1 MSIPPSATA
10 RQSRNCSLC
19 DVPYELGEVYQL
31 VYAFIR
37 KGGLFDGVVDFDAVT
52 FDAHSGGL
60 KPEFVPESTTG
71 GAGDKLHPNRACYLA
86 MGMAID
92 LDLFK
97 RGR

>member
-37 KGGLFDGVVDFDAVT
+37 EGGKLPVYVGWIEDSVT
-52 FDAHSGGL
+52 
-60 KPEFVPESTTG
+60 PQT
-71 GAGDKLHPNRACYLA
+71 
-86 MGMAID
+86 
-92 LDLFK
+92 
-97 RGR
+97 

>member
-37 KGGLFDGVVDFDAVT
+37 KGGKLPDF
-52 FDAHSGGL
+52 L
-60 KPEFVPESTTG
+60 RY
-71 GAGDKLHPNRACYLA
+71 HPTNNLA
-86 MGMAID
+86 ALRSI
-92 LDLFK
+92 
-97 RGR
+97 

>member
-37 KGGLFDGVVDFDAVT
+37 NGGKLPVYARWIEGSVTTQPSEPAVP
-52 FDAHSGGL
+52 AWRQSR
-60 KPEFVPESTTG
+60 P
-71 GAGDKLHPNRACYLA
+71 R
-86 MGMAID
+86 
-92 LDLFK
+92 
-97 RGR
+97 

>member
-37 KGGLFDGVVDFDAVT
+37 KGGKLPVYARWIEGSVT
-52 FDAHSGGL
+52 NANVEAGRVGL
-60 KPEFVPESTTG
+60 APEPTEMTPG
-71 GAGDKLHPNRACYLA
+71 EAGDQPGGTPLSFGPCTTIT
-86 MGMAID
+86 G
-92 LDLFK
+92 
-97 RGR
+97 

>member
-37 KGGLFDGVVDFDAVT
+37 KGGKLPVYARWIEGSVT
-52 FDAHSGGL
+52 PTNVEAGRVGL
-60 KPEFVPESTTG
+60 APEPTEMTPG
-71 GAGDKLHPNRACYLA
+71 EAGDQPGGTPLSFGPCTTIT
-86 MGMAID
+86 G
-92 LDLFK
+92 
-97 RGR
+97 

>member
-37 KGGLFDGVVDFDAVT
+37 KGGKLPVYARWIEGSLTTQTSKPAV
-52 FDAHSGGL
+52 
-60 KPEFVPESTTG
+60 
-71 GAGDKLHPNRACYLA
+71 LA
-86 MGMAID
+86 W
-92 LDLFK
+92 
-97 RGR
+97 RQSRPR